1 MNELPIIQKTYDLIR
16 WYAPI
21 LNRLPR
27 QHKFSQGDRIIG
39 QLYDLLEGLIA
50 ARYTSDRRAIL
61 PKLNIQLEILRYQ
74 THLLLDFQLIDLRR
88 YENASKMIND
98 IGQDLGGWI
107 KEQNTNAK
115 VNSKPQP
122 KIIH

>member
-1 MNELPIIQKTYDLIR
+1 MNFYIR

-39 QLYDLLEGLIA
+39 QLYDLLEGMIT
-50 ARYTSDRRAIL
+50 ARYTSERFTLL

-88 YENASKMIND
+88 YEHASKMIND

-107 KEQNTNAK
+107 KEQNTKATV
-115 VNSKPQP
+115 VNKPQP
-122 KIIH
+122 KLNH

>member
-1 MNELPIIQKTYDLIR
+1 MNELPIIQKTYDLIK

-39 QLYDLLEGLIA
+39 QLYDLLEGLIT
-50 ARYTSDRRAIL
+50 ARYTADRFTLL

-74 THLLLDFQLIDLRR
+74 THLLLNFQLIDLRR
-88 YENASKMIND
+88 YENASRMIND

-107 KEQNTNAK
+107 KEQNSKA
-115 VNSKPQP
+115 VASSKPQP
-122 KIIH
+122 RTKP